1 MATTSAI
8 HHASKML
15 RCKIAAVVIQR
26 RRLAL
31 STATLAYAIRF
42 PLQARGGMR
51 GPRFR
56 RLEVSL
62 DEISSSMTDRF
73 FQRMYRMPRSVFYKL
88 LEKLE
93 ESDERNTR
101 PALAAKISMYLRW
114 PAGGSYIDIAVCH
127 RVAVS
132 SFFASCDEVL
142 TLINESLH
150 ITFNPADKENN
161 EKQSRAFGSGV
172 SPFSGCVGAI
182 DGLAVRIAET
192 RGIEIPNPSS
202 YYNRKGFFAIVV
214 QAMCDASY
222 RFSFISAIAPGSTH
236 DSVAF
241 RMSALYDILKAG
253 SLDPGYWIAGD
264 DAYVCAESLLTP
276 HPGRNLSEPKDC
288 FNYWQSSARIFIEQA
303 FGILVSRWGVLW
315 RPLRTSVAKSTL
327 IIVTL
332 AKLHSIII
340 DEGAMQTVPR
350 PSGVDTSSQQEQ
362 ADMAVL
368 LQDQLD
374 SDDRLQKRRRDT
386 KTSRL
391 RQIFTN
397 NIELNAFRRP
407 LASA

>member
-8 HHASKML
+8 RHTSKRL

-31 STATLAYAIRF
+31 SAATLAYAISF

-51 GPRFR
+51 GPRFL
-56 RLEVSL
+56 RLKFSF
-62 DEISSSMTDRF
+62 DELSSSMTDCF
-73 FQRMYRMPRSVFYKL
+73 FRRMYSMPRSVFYKL
-88 LEKLE
+88 VEKLE
-93 ESDERNTR
+93 ESDERNTS
-101 PALAAKISMYLRW
+101 PALAAKLSMCLRW
-114 PAGGSYIDIAVCH
+114 LVGGSYIDIAVCH

-142 TLINESLH
+142 TLINESVH

-161 EKQSRAFGSGV
+161 DKQSRAFGRGV
-172 SPFSGCVGAI
+172 SPLSGCVGAV
-182 DGLAVRIAET
+182 DGLAVRIAEP

-253 SLDPGYWIAGD
+253 ALAPGYWVAGN

-276 HPGRNLSEPKDC
+276 HPGRNLSEARDC

-303 FGILVSRWGVLW
+303 FGILVSQWGVLW
-315 RPLRTSVAKSTL
+315 RPLRTSVTKSTL
-327 IIVTL
+327 IFVTL
-332 AKLHSIII
+332 AKLHNFNI
-340 DEGAMQTVPR
+340 DEGAMPTVPR
-350 PSGVDTSSQQEQ
+350 PCGVDTSSHQEQ
-362 ADMAVL
+362 GDMAVL
-368 LQDQLD
+368 LQYQLD
-374 SDDRLQKRRRDT
+374 TDDRLHKRRRDPE
-386 KTSRL
+386 TSRL
-391 RQIFTN
+391 SQIFTDS
-397 NIELNAFRRP
+397 IELNAFRRP
-407 LASA
+407 LAST